1 MSVEIAVDY
10 CPDAPDQ
17 IELKVIINDLMNFSF
32 FATKG
37 EIIDMIISL
46 EKAVHDMRD

>member
-1 MSVEIAVDY
+1 MTEIKVHFWPAT
-10 CPDAPDQ
+10 PDQ
-17 IELKVIINDLMNFSF
+17 RELKIRMDGDTIFSF
-32 FATKG
+32 FANSE